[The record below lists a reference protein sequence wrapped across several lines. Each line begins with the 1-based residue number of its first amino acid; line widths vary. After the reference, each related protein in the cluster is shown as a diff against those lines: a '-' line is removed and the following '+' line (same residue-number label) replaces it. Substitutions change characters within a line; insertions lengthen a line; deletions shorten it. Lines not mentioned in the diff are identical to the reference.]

1 MEKTLQR
8 ILSLCVTLTA
18 AQALAAPVVVEY
30 GIKGGSTSGKVHRSF
45 TIPCNNDLFK
55 DPAPGARKVCSV
67 NGQVVASEGG
77 SFSVSF
83 TSDAVVEYGANKTVS
98 KALLPAHRYH
108 CGNDVFGDPAPNA
121 AKSCYI
127 NGAKVADEGGYFNTP
142 GPVCEFVAVKYGA
155 RDVYT
160 TRNLCTGRSVVCG
173 NGSFGD
179 PLGGVSKSCLINNIP
194 AASEGKVFTVPG
206 TPDCM
211 CAGQPVSEL
220 NKQGSLNNVNGS

>member
-1 MEKTLQR
+1 MEKKLQR

-18 AQALAAPVVVEY
+18 TQALADPVVVEY

-45 TIPCNNDLFK
+45 TLPCSNDLFK
-55 DPAPGARKVCSV
+55 DPAPGAKKVCSV

-77 SFSVSF
+77 SFAVSF
-83 TSDAVVEYGANKTVS
+83 TSDAVIEYGASKTVS

-108 CGNDVFGDPAPNA
+108 CGNDVFGDPAPSA
-121 AKSCYI
+121 KKSCYI
-127 NGAKVADEGGYFNTP
+127 NGVKVADEGGYFNTP
-142 GPVCEFVAVKYGA
+142 GPVCASVAVKYGA
-155 RDVYT
+155 RETYT

-179 PLGGVSKSCLINNIP
+179 PLVGVSKSCLINGSP
-194 AASEGKVFTVPG
+194 VASESKVFSVPG
-206 TPDCM
+206 SPDCL

-220 NKQGSLNNVNGS
+220 NKQGALNSVNGS